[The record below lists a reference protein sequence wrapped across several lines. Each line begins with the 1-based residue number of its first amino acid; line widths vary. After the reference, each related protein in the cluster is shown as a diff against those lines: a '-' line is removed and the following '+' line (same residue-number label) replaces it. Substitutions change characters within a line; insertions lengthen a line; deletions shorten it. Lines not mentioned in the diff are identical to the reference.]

1 MGCEREAVRE
11 GRGGERGRMELEDVE
26 EEEEEEEVEEEEE
39 EDALLLQRG
48 NGSNLLRA

>member
-1 MGCEREAVRE
+1 VGCEREAVRE

-39 EDALLLQRG
+39 DALLLQRG

>member
-39 EDALLLQRG
+39 DALLLQRG